1 MGVLAVRGCL
11 AGALTCFLSAT
22 WSITV
27 VLSGLARVCWPLGMH
42 CSDLYLHQEEKILE
56 KLMPYGNEMVE
67 KSKLVNKEVEEIIYF
82 LCNCNGGKNWT
93 CKKLKW
99 YGK

>member
-1 MGVLAVRGCL
+1 
-11 AGALTCFLSAT
+11 
-22 WSITV
+22 
-27 VLSGLARVCWPLGMH
+27 
-42 CSDLYLHQEEKILE
+42 
-56 KLMPYGNEMVE
+56 MVE

-99 YGK
+99 HGKWNLQKRWKILTYDINLIVEKNWTS